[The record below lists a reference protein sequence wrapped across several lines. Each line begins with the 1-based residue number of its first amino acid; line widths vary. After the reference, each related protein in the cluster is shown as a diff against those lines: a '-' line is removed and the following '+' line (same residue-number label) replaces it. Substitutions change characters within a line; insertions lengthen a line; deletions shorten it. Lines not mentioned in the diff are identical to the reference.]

1 MKRILLSAAVLALLT
16 GCSSGGDPAPVP
28 TTSGSPVSQEKQAS
42 IDGEWV
48 LTRTVTTSDDVNN
61 PAHAVGAASTRYVLF
76 ANVQC
81 AVGPCTGTVLSGP
94 TQGVRATTDF
104 TSAGDVISY
113 TFSGA
118 INCVRQDTGEVLVP
132 NGYSYTATVE
142 LRLLALDEADATRA
156 ASLEGTLVYTDTPTN
171 EALEAGCSREPV
183 TATTEYALTAVRG
196 VAAPAPSPSA
206 TPAP

>member
-1 MKRILLSAAVLALLT
+1 MKRILLAVTVAALLA
-16 GCSSGGDPAPVP
+16 GCSGGGDPAPVP
-28 TTSGSPVSQEKQAS
+28 TTSGSPVSQEKQAT

-48 LTRTVTTSDDVNN
+48 LSRTVTETDDVNN
-61 PAHAVGAASTRYVLF
+61 PAHAVATVSTRYVLF

-81 AVGPCTGTVLSGP
+81 TVGPCTGAVISGP
-94 TQGVRATTDF
+94 TQGIRDTSDF

-113 TFSGA
+113 EFSGF
-118 INCVRQDTGEVLVP
+118 INCVRQDTGAILVP
-132 NGYSYTATVE
+132 DGYAYTATVE
-142 LRLLALDEADATRA
+142 LTVLALDEADPTRA
-156 ASLEGTLVYTDTPTN
+156 ATLEGTLTYTDTPTN

-196 VAAPAPSPSA
+196 VAAPAPSASA

>member
-1 MKRILLSAAVLALLT
+1 MKRILLALTVTALLA
-16 GCSSGGDPAPVP
+16 GCSGGGGPAPVP

-48 LTRTVTTSDDVNN
+48 LTRTVTASDDVNN
-61 PAHAVGAASTRYVLF
+61 PAHAVGAVSTRYVLF

-81 AVGPCTGTVLSGP
+81 AVGPCTGKVISGP
-94 TQGVRATTDF
+94 TQGTRDTSDF

-113 TFSGA
+113 QFSGF
-118 INCVRQDTGEVLVP
+118 INCVRQDTGAVLVAD
-132 NGYSYTATVE
+132 GYTYTATVE
-142 LRLLALDEADATRA
+142 LTLLAADEADPTRA
-156 ASLEGTLVYTDTPTN
+156 ATLEGTLTYSDTPTN

-196 VAAPAPSPSA
+196 VAAPAPSSSA

>member
-1 MKRILLSAAVLALLT
+1 MKRILIALTVAVLLA
-16 GCSSGGDPAPVP
+16 GCSSDGEPAPVP

-48 LTRTVTTSDDVNN
+48 ITRTVTSSDDINN
-61 PAHAVGAASTRYVLF
+61 PAHAVAAVSTRYVLF

-81 AVGPCTGTVLSGP
+81 AVGPCTGRVISGP
-94 TQGVRATTDF
+94 TQGVRDTTDF

-113 TFSGA
+113 EFSGF
-118 INCVRQDTGEVLVP
+118 INCVRQDTGTVLVP
-132 NGYSYTATVE
+132 NGYAYTATVE
-142 LRLLALDEADATRA
+142 LRLLAADEADPTRA
-156 ASLEGTLVYTDTPTN
+156 ATLEGTLVYTDTPTN

-196 VAAPAPSPSA
+196 VAAPAPSASA